1 MIRAVLGQDP
11 GVMPVIALLLFSTLA
26 VLVTLYLLTD
36 RRRAHHRAMERMP
49 LEDGT
54 IEEGRRHG

>member
-11 GVMPVIALLLFSTLA
+11 GLMPLIALLLFAGLA
-26 VLVTLYLLTD
+26 ALVTLYLLTD

-49 LEDGT
+49 LEDGS
-54 IEEGRRHG
+54 IEEKRRHG